1 MTTYVLRPAPPL
13 RSYLV
18 AAILAALGALMVVGS
33 GLGKNLWL
41 LVFGALVLADGLV
54 LVLMTT
60 ISAYR
65 ARVAVDLDENGYVIH
80 SREGDVHGT
89 WDQITRVTRSADGTQ
104 LVFHHGEEQRLV
116 LIGRE
121 VTRLESNVARYLDK
135 NRGYGSESASSR
147 SAYEARLAQAVAGAD
162 RERQADEEAQHQDQ
176 HGTRDPLAH
185 RDDVRT

>member
-33 GLGKNLWL
+33 GLGKNPWL

-80 SREGDVHGT
+80 SREGDVPVSYTHLRAHE
-89 WDQITRVTRSADGTQ
+89 TRHD
-104 LVFHHGEEQRLV
+104 LVCRL
-116 LIGRE
+116 L
-121 VTRLESNVARYLDK
+121 LE
-135 NRGYGSESASSR
+135 
-147 SAYEARLAQAVAGAD
+147 
-162 RERQADEEAQHQDQ
+162 
-176 HGTRDPLAH
+176 
-185 RDDVRT
+185 